1 MASEKITT
9 EFDEM
14 LAEILREAPEA
25 AITEVTVSDEPEV
38 TPPPVLKMETIGDTV
53 KFVPAQQVTATE
65 VPKGRYRTDDGK
77 TEVEGHAPFTG
88 TVYSKGYLQLKFKQ
102 TWNKCSLYRDE
113 FAELKEFFR
122 SEACD
127 TYEQLAESAGWK
139 SRPSKGG

>member
-9 EFDEM
+9 EFDAM
-14 LAEILREAPEA
+14 LAEILAEAPEA

-38 TPPPVLKMETIGDTV
+38 TPPPVLKMETIGDQV

-77 TEVEGHAPFTG
+77 TEVEGEAPFTG